1 MAMSCFPFI
10 IRRQACHLYLKERGL
25 ASHIIVPEA
34 STATV
39 ELAAEALGTEPGAI
53 AKTLSFLVEEKPV
66 LILTEGTARVD
77 NHKFK
82 ETFHT
87 KAHMIPREQVEEL
100 VGHAPGGVCPFG
112 IRDGVRV
119 YFDESLKKHAVVYPA
134 AGDDHSGVKLTI
146 AELEQAVPGA
156 GWVDVCRE

>member
-1 MAMSCFPFI
+1 MAI
-10 IRRQACHLYLKERGL
+10 EKVKEYFKRLGIDGRGL
-25 ASHIIVPEA
+25 EFDVS
-34 STATV
+34 SATV
-39 ELAAEALGTEPGAI
+39 ELAAEALGTELAAI
-53 AKTLSFLVEEKPV
+53 AKTLSFLVDEKPV

-146 AELEQAVPGA
+146 SELEEAVPGA
-156 GWVDVCRE
+156 RWVDVCKD

>member
-1 MAMSCFPFI
+1 MD
-10 IRRQACHLYLKERGL
+10 
-25 ASHIIVPEA
+25 
-34 STATV
+34 
-39 ELAAEALGTEPGAI
+39 
-53 AKTLSFLVEEKPV
+53 EKPV

-119 YFDESLKKHAVVYPA
+119 YFDESLKKHAMVYPA

-146 AELEQAVPGA
+146 AELEEAVPGA
-156 GWVDVCRE
+156 GWVDVCKD